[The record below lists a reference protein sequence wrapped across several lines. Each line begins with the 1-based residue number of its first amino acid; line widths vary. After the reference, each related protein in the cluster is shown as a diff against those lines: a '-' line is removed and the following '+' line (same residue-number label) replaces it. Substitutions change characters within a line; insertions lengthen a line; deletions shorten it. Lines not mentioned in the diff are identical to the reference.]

1 MVEAPAVASVFDM
14 FERRELFA
22 CAQMAAII

>member
-1 MVEAPAVASVFDM
+1 MVAAPAVASVFDM
-14 FERRELFA
+14 FERMEVFA